1 MVRMI
6 LSLISNNLK
15 KSFLIAFLVF
25 AGVISANTQIVKVEV
40 EGMGESLQSAIDRG
54 LTEAMGRVNGRSIES
69 EILSKTSEQVNIK
82 NQTEEYL
89 SSSEYQDQIK
99 SKTKGIV
106 DSYSVLSSEKLDNN
120 IYKVMLNV
128 SVIKF
133 KPSKS
138 ANRKRIA
145 VLDLKSR
152 NGCCRVGNTDING
165 VAISEELTAAI
176 SSYLVQTRKF
186 TVLDRA
192 YESQTN
198 KEQDKLKSD
207 DVPITELA
215 KIGQELVADYVLVGT
230 LNNLFLREQTRKLQT
245 VDKSIT
251 TITGNAAISYRII
264 DVPTGQIKFS
274 QTFNKNLGGEI
285 KSIADPIQGALDSV
299 TTISDS
305 IGLKILEA
313 IYPFIVEKIEGNQI
327 VIGTGGDVIKVGER
341 YRLIQY
347 GRKIVDSYTKESL
360 GRKENIIGMIE
371 ITEVT
376 PKLSYG
382 KIINSKIDNLES
394 QFKPKGFIIRSLPE
408 SMKKKNNKKKQEDM
422 RKKIEEEFDENW

>member
-1 MVRMI
+1 MRWIQAEQMI
-6 LSLISNNLK
+6 LSLISNNIRN
-15 KSFLIAFLVF
+15 FFVLIFILSAGLV
-25 AGVISANTQIVKVEV
+25 SANTQIVKIEV
-40 EGMGESLQSAIDRG
+40 EGMGDSLQLAIDRG

-69 EILSKTSEQVNIK
+69 EILSKNSEQVNIK
-82 NQTEEYL
+82 DQTEEYL

-99 SKTKGIV
+99 SKTKGVV
-106 DSYSVLSSEKLDNN
+106 DSYSVISSEKLDNN

-152 NGCCRVGNTDING
+152 NKCCRIGDTDING

-198 KEQDKLKSD
+198 QEQDRLKSD
-207 DVPITELA
+207 NVPITELA

-230 LNNLFLREQTRKLQT
+230 LNNFFLREQTRKLST
-245 VDKSIT
+245 VDKSVT
-251 TITGNAAISYRII
+251 TVVGNAAISFRII

-274 QTFNKNLGGEI
+274 QTFKKDLGNDV
-285 KSIADPIQGALDSV
+285 KSISDPIQSALDSV
-299 TTISDS
+299 TSISS
-305 IGLKILEA
+305 GIGINILEA
-313 IYPFIVEKIEGNQI
+313 IY
-327 VIGTGGDVIKVGER
+327 
-341 YRLIQY
+341 
-347 GRKIVDSYTKESL
+347 
-360 GRKENIIGMIE
+360 
-371 ITEVT
+371 
-376 PKLSYG
+376 
-382 KIINSKIDNLES
+382 
-394 QFKPKGFIIRSLPE
+394 
-408 SMKKKNNKKKQEDM
+408 
-422 RKKIEEEFDENW
+422 

>member
-1 MVRMI
+1 MT
-6 LSLISNNLK
+6 LSLIYKIFSK
-15 KSFLIAFLVF
+15 FLIIFFVF
-25 AGVISANTQIVKVEV
+25 AGFISANTEIVKVEV

-69 EILSKTSEQVNIK
+69 EILSTTSEKVNIK

-89 SSSEYQDQIK
+89 SSSEYQDEIK

-106 DSYSVLSSEKLDNN
+106 DSYNVLSSEELDNN
-120 IYKVMLNV
+120 MYKVLLSV

-133 KPSKS
+133 KASKS

-198 KEQDKLKSD
+198 QEQDRLKSD

-230 LNNLFLREQTRKLQT
+230 LNNLFLREQTRQLST
-245 VDKSIT
+245 VDRSIT
-251 TITGNAAISYRII
+251 TIAGNAAISYRII

-274 QTFNKNLGGEI
+274 QTFNKNLSGEV
-285 KSIADPIQGALDSV
+285 KSIADPVQGALDSV
-299 TTISDS
+299 SSISDS

-313 IYPFIVEKIEGNQI
+313 IYPFVVEKIEGQRV
-327 VIGTGGDVIKVGER
+327 VIGTGGDVFKVGEK

-347 GRKIVDSYTKESL
+347 GKKVVDSYTKESL

-376 PKLSYG
+376 PKMAYG
-382 KIINSKIDNLES
+382 KILNSSIKDLES
-394 QFKPKGFIIRSLPE
+394 QFKPKSFIVRSLPE
-408 SMKKKNNKKKQEDM
+408 SMKKKDNKKKQEDM
-422 RKKIEEEFDENW
+422 RKKIEEDFDENW